1 MLKNII
7 RHPIFIS
14 TLLALVLIGG
24 LTAAHFLYPETV
36 STNILYIGIAA
47 IALVLCASQLVLF
60 FKKRKQNRDQQLE
73 TEEEALSL
81 VLRPLLVGSKKK
93 PIYLMIGNKA
103 AGKKQ
108 FLTSS
113 NAIKSIDTSRT
124 KKNDFFEWYESD
136 EAVYLKP
143 DQRLVFQEVSA
154 ADSLLWDTMVAEV
167 IRSRPRKPFSGCLFF
182 TDLEFLIISE
192 EEQIDYALTALIDR
206 ITSICDQTN
215 TALPVYMVVSKLDKL
230 QGFKEYVQLSPL
242 KHNVEY
248 LSIALKDA
256 KGVLVDYYRD
266 SFNNL
271 VKVIEKNALDSTS
284 QSNDTKEKQA
294 ILSFPKQLEI
304 CQKEV
309 EYVVQRLS
317 EVNRGAY
324 FIDLRELFFSSCLQG
339 GRKYNL
345 LAKSCSTYFNLPI
358 IASEHTQ
365 LSETPYFT
373 RFLVESQILPE
384 ADFAGEN
391 KTYLKRILRQSRLAM
406 IASIVFL
413 AGGAYL
419 LGTTLDSNL
428 RVIYQL
434 LNIETGDQ
442 ASGQVRLL
450 DDKLAQAITQIEPVY
465 DAWVEGSE
473 ALDEEIVSLN
483 VSRLEPA
490 TKMAYQTLLQSIQK
504 ELIPVIEQT
513 YRVQLTK
520 YQDKPI
526 QALPVLKG
534 YLMLKEPSKRDLPF
548 MTAQTQST
556 LSKVIGDSEQVAS
569 AMKYLNAYFRTDFAP
584 VNINMD
590 IVRATRRNLLAQS
603 NVDLVYAQLINQAN
617 SIDLGTLNIER
628 AVGFDFNNVFN
639 DQIDQ
644 ELLDISKVYTATGFS
659 TFYRPRVDLMSKDV
673 ITNNWVLGL
682 SKNVTPSK
690 EEHEAF
696 KDQIR
701 KKYTDDY
708 ISYWRNALSEL
719 KVKKYNSIGELTNA
733 IDLVSGPSS
742 PLTTVLKQV
751 YSNTHFSPTGEKELL
766 ANKLPTAA
774 TEAIDKLAD
783 SAEEFVQP
791 DYLLMQRVEQA
802 FFQLNRLQINE
813 TPNSPTPWD
822 EIVTALSRLR
832 TYMKDIADSP
842 DPQMASLLAA
852 RSRMQ
857 SSEAD
862 PIIRLKQI
870 AQKSPEPVRSWLLG
884 MVQQS
889 WSVMIAESAKGVQ
902 TQWYSEVYTKYRDL
916 ALNKYPFDLNAEE
929 EIALED
935 FELLFSTGG
944 IIDTFVQKNLASFYD
959 TNLWTPKR
967 VDGETMPLTPELLVQ
982 LKNYNVIRDTLIN
995 KSTNRVS
1002 IPFTTKILD
1011 LDSSAIRA
1019 TVKVADS
1026 QMSYYHG
1033 PSRIR
1038 ELEWPPKSGDFNV
1051 SITIQDVTDE
1061 GKQYVLSENGQWA
1074 IYRLLGQS
1082 TLTNQHDGSFVSD
1095 ITVSGRDLKLR
1106 VKPLSQRNPFTL
1118 AELYNFSLPET
1129 IDL

>member
-14 TLLALVLIGG
+14 SLLAIVLVGV
-24 LTAAHFLYPETV
+24 LTALHMLYPDTISET
-36 STNILYIGIAA
+36 ILYFGIGI
-47 IALVLCASQLVLF
+47 IALAFCAYQIVLF
-60 FKKRKQNRDQQLE
+60 VKKRKQSREQQLE

-81 VLRPLLVGSKKK
+81 VLRPLLISSKKK
-93 PIYLMIGNKA
+93 PIYLMIGNKS

-108 FLTSS
+108 FLFSS
-113 NAIKSIDTSRT
+113 NAIKSIDTARST
-124 KKNDFFEWYESD
+124 KNDFFEWYESD

-154 ADSLLWDTMVAEV
+154 ADSLLWDAMVSEV
-167 IRSRPRKPFSGCLFF
+167 IRNRPRKPFAGCLFF
-182 TDLEFLIISE
+182 TDIEFLIISE
-192 EEQIDYALTALIDR
+192 EEQVDYALTALIER
-206 ITSICDQTN
+206 ITSICERTN
-215 TALPVYMVVSKLDKL
+215 TALPVYMVMSKLDKL

-248 LSIALKDA
+248 LSIPLKDS
-256 KGVLVDYYRD
+256 KGILVDYYRD

-271 VKVIEKNALDSTS
+271 VKVIEQNALDSTS

-304 CQKEV
+304 CQKEI

-324 FIDLRELFFSSCLQG
+324 FLDLREMFFSSCLQG

-406 IASIVFL
+406 VASIVFL
-413 AGGAYL
+413 AGGAYM

-434 LNIETGDQ
+434 LNIETDDR
-442 ASGQVRLL
+442 AANSGRLL
-450 DDKLAQAITQIEPVY
+450 DDKLARAIAQIQPVY
-465 DAWVEGSE
+465 GAWVEGSE
-473 ALDEEIVSLN
+473 ALDQELVSLN
-483 VSRLEPA
+483 VSRLEPT
-490 TKMAYQTLLQSIQK
+490 TKMAYRTLLKSIQQ
-504 ELIPVIEQT
+504 ELIPVIEQS

-548 MTAQTQST
+548 MTAQTQLT
-556 LSKVIGDSEQVAS
+556 LSKVIGNSEQVND
-569 AMKYLNAYFRTDFAP
+569 AMKFLNAYFRTDFEP
-584 VNINMD
+584 VNINMG
-590 IVRATRRNLLAQS
+590 IVRATRRSLLSQS

-617 SIDLGTLNIER
+617 TIDLGTLNIER
-628 AVGFDFNNVFN
+628 AVGFDFNNIFN

-682 SKNVTPSK
+682 SKNVTPTK

-719 KVKKYNSIGELTNA
+719 KVKKYDSIGDLTNA

-751 YSNTHFSPTGEKELL
+751 YSNTHFSPVGEKELI
-766 ANKLPTAA
+766 ANKLPKVA
-774 TEAIDKLAD
+774 TEAIDKLTD
-783 SAEEFVQP
+783 SAEELVQP

-802 FFQLNRLQINE
+802 FFQLNQLQINE

-889 WSVMIAESAKGVQ
+889 WSVMITESAKGVQ
-902 TQWYSEVYTKYRDL
+902 TQWYSDVYTKYRDL

-935 FELLFSTGG
+935 FELLFATGG
-944 IIDTFVQKNLASFYD
+944 IIDTFVQNNLASFYD

-1002 IPFTTKILD
+1002 IPFSTKILD

-1061 GKQYVLSENGQWA
+1061 GKQYVLSKNGQWA

-1129 IDL
+1129 INL

>member
-7 RHPIFIS
+7 RHPIFLS
-14 TLLALVLIGG
+14 TVLALVFIVG
-24 LTAAHFLYPETV
+24 LSAAHFWAPDTV
-36 STNILYIGIAA
+36 TKTIWFIGIGI
-47 IALVLCASQLVLF
+47 IALVFLAYQAVLF
-60 FKKRKQNRDQQLE
+60 FRKKKQSRDQQLE
-73 TEEEALSL
+73 TEEEALGL
-81 VLRPLLVGSKKK
+81 VLRPLLISSKGK
-93 PIYLMIGNKA
+93 PIYLLLGNRA

-108 FLTSS
+108 FLFSS
-113 NAIKSIDTSRT
+113 NAIKTLDNSKTA
-124 KKNDFFEWYESD
+124 KNDFFEWYESD

-154 ADSLLWDTMVAEV
+154 SDTLLWAALVAEV
-167 IRSRPRKPFSGCLFF
+167 LKSRPRKPFAGCLFF

-192 EEQIDYALTALIDR
+192 EEQIDYTLTALIER
-206 ITSICDQTN
+206 VTSICERTN
-215 TALPVYMVVSKLDKL
+215 TALPIYMVVSKLDKL
-230 QGFKEYVQLSPL
+230 QGFKEYIQLSPL

-256 KGVLVDYYRD
+256 KGILLDYYRD
-266 SFNNL
+266 SFDNL

-284 QSNDTKEKQA
+284 GSNDTKEKQA

-304 CQKEV
+304 CQKEI

-317 EVNRGAY
+317 EVNRGSY
-324 FIDLRELFFSSCLQG
+324 YLDLRELFFSSCLQG

-365 LSETPYFT
+365 LSETPYFI

-406 IASIVFL
+406 VASVIFL
-413 AGGAYL
+413 SAGAYL

-434 LNIETGDQ
+434 LHIETETT
-442 ASGQVRLL
+442 ASDTNQQL
-450 DDKLAQAITQIEPVY
+450 DLNLAKAIKKIDPIY
-465 DAWVEGSE
+465 KAWLEGSK
-473 ALDEEIVSLN
+473 AMDEEMISLH
-483 VSRLEPA
+483 VSRLEP
-490 TKMAYQTLLQSIQK
+490 TTQIAYQALLDSIQN
-504 ELIPVIEQT
+504 ELVPVIEQT
-513 YRVQLTK
+513 YQVQLTQ
-520 YQDKPI
+520 YQDQPLK
-526 QALPVLKG
+526 ALPVLKG
-534 YLMLKEPSKRDLPF
+534 YLMLKEPSKRDLTY
-548 MTAQTQST
+548 MARQTNST
-556 LSKVIGDSEQVAS
+556 LSKIINDQKQVDTT
-569 AMKYLNAYFRTDFAP
+569 MNYLKAYFRTDFPP

-590 IVRATRRNLLAQS
+590 IVRATRRTLLAQS
-603 NVDLVYAQLINQAN
+603 NIDLVYAQLIHQAEN
-617 SIDLGTLNIER
+617 IDLGTLNLGR

-639 DQIDQ
+639 DKVDQ
-644 ELLDISKVYTATGFS
+644 QLLDISKVYTATGFS
-659 TFYRPRVDLMSKDV
+659 TFYRPRIDLMSKDV
-673 ITNNWVLGL
+673 ITNDWVLGL
-682 SKNVTPSK
+682 SNNVIPSK
-690 EEHEAF
+690 KEHEKF
-696 KDQIR
+696 KDKIR
-701 KKYTDDY
+701 KRYTDDY
-708 ISYWRNALSEL
+708 VSYWRNALSEL
-719 KVKKYNSIGELTNA
+719 KVKKYESIGDLTNA
-733 IDLVSGPSS
+733 IDLVSGPAS

-751 YSNTHFSPTGEKELL
+751 YSNTHFSPTGENELI
-766 ANKLPTAA
+766 ANKLPKAA
-774 TEAIDKLAD
+774 TEAIDKLAN

-791 DYLLMQRVEQA
+791 DYLLMRRVEQA
-802 FFQLNRLQINE
+802 FYQLNQLQINE
-813 TPNSPTPWD
+813 TPNSPAPWD
-822 EIVTALSRLR
+822 EIVTALSQLR

-852 RSRMQ
+852 RKRMQ

-884 MVQQS
+884 FVQQS
-889 WSVMIAESAKGVQ
+889 WSVMIKESAKGVQ
-902 TQWYSEVYTKYRDL
+902 SQWYSEVYTKYKDL

-929 EIALED
+929 EITLED
-935 FELLFSTGG
+935 FELLFAKGG
-944 IIDTFVQKNLASFYD
+944 IIDTFAQENLASFYD

-967 VDGETMPLTPELLVQ
+967 VEGKNMPLTPQLLVQ

-1002 IPFTTKILD
+1002 IPFTTKVLD

-1019 TVKVADS
+1019 TIRVADS
-1026 QMSYYHG
+1026 KMSYYHG
-1033 PSRIR
+1033 PSRIQ
-1038 ELEWPPKSGDFNV
+1038 ELVWPPKNGEFNV
-1051 SITIQDVTDE
+1051 SITIQDVTNE
-1061 GKQYVLSENGQWA
+1061 GKQYVLSKDGQWA

-1106 VKPLSQRNPFTL
+1106 VKPLAQRNPFTL

-1129 IDL
+1129 INL

>member
-7 RHPIFIS
+7 RHPIFLS
-14 TLLALVLIGG
+14 TVLAIVFIGG
-24 LTAAHFLYPETV
+24 LSAAHFWAPDTV
-36 STNILYIGIAA
+36 TKTIWFIGIGV
-47 IALVLCASQLVLF
+47 IALIFLAYQAILF
-60 FKKRKQNRDQQLE
+60 VRKRKQNKDQQLE

-81 VLRPLLVGSKKK
+81 VIRPLLNNSKAK
-93 PIYLMIGNKA
+93 PIYLMLGNRA

-108 FLTSS
+108 FLFSS
-113 NAIKSIDTSRT
+113 NAIKALDNSKT

-136 EAVYLKP
+136 DAVYLKP

-154 ADSLLWDTMVAEV
+154 SDSSLWTTLIAE
-167 IRSRPRKPFSGCLFF
+167 ILKSRPRKPFAGCMFF

-192 EEQIDYALTALIDR
+192 EEQIDYTLTALIER
-206 ITSICDQTN
+206 ISSICDRTS
-215 TALPVYMVVSKLDKL
+215 TALPIYMVISKLDKL
-230 QGFKEYVQLSPL
+230 QGFKEYVQQSPL
-242 KHNVEY
+242 KHNIEY
-248 LSIALKDA
+248 LSIALKDS

-266 SFNNL
+266 SFKNL
-271 VKVIEKNALDSTS
+271 IRVIESNALDSTS
-284 QSNDTKEKQA
+284 ASNDTKEKQA

-304 CQKEV
+304 CQKEI
-309 EYVVQRLS
+309 EYVVQRLCD
-317 EVNRGAY
+317 VNRGAY
-324 FIDLRELFFSSCLQG
+324 YLDLRELFFASCLQG

-345 LAKSCSTYFNLPI
+345 LAKSCSSYFNLPI

-365 LSETPYFT
+365 LSETSYFT

-391 KTYLKRILRQSRLAM
+391 KNYLKRILRQSRLAM
-406 IASIVFL
+406 AASILFL
-413 AGGAYL
+413 SGGAYL

-428 RVIYQL
+428 KVIYQL
-434 LNIETGDQ
+434 LDIEAETVELSSSRQ
-442 ASGQVRLL
+442 L
-450 DDKLAQAITQIEPVY
+450 DESLANAIKKINPIY
-465 DAWVEGSE
+465 DAWLEGSK
-473 ALDEEIVSLN
+473 AMDEEILSLH
-483 VSRLEPA
+483 VSRLEPT
-490 TKMAYQTLLQSIQK
+490 TKMAYQVLIDSIQK
-504 ELIPVIEQT
+504 ELVPVIEQT

-520 YQDKPI
+520 YQDQPLK
-526 QALPVLKG
+526 ALPVLKG
-534 YLMLKEPSKRDLPF
+534 YLMLKEPNKRDLAY
-548 MTAQTQST
+548 MTAQTNST
-556 LSKVIGDSEQVAS
+556 LSKVIGESDQVS
-569 AMKYLNAYFRTDFAP
+569 TTMKYLKAYFRTDFPP
-584 VNINMD
+584 VDINMG
-590 IVRATRRNLLAQS
+590 IVRATRRTLLAQS
-603 NVDLVYAQLINQAN
+603 NIDLVYAQLIHQAEA
-617 SIDLGTLNIER
+617 IDLGTLNLER

-639 DQIDQ
+639 DKVDQ
-644 ELLDISKVYTATGFS
+644 QLIDISKVYTATGFS

-673 ITNNWVLGL
+673 IANNWVLGL
-682 SKNVTPSK
+682 SKNVIPSK
-690 EEHEAF
+690 KELAAF
-696 KDQIR
+696 KDKIR
-701 KKYTDDY
+701 KRYADDY
-708 ISYWRNALSEL
+708 VSYWRNALSEL
-719 KVKKYNSIGELTNA
+719 KVKKYDSIGDLTNA

-751 YSNTHFSPTGEKELL
+751 YSNTHFSPTGDKQLF
-766 ANKLPTAA
+766 ANKLPKLA
-774 TEAIDKLAD
+774 TEAIDKAAD

-802 FFQLNRLQINE
+802 FYQLNQLQINE

-822 EIVTALSRLR
+822 EIVTALSQLR

-842 DPQMASLLAA
+842 DPKMASLLAA
-852 RSRMQ
+852 RKRMQ

-870 AQKSPEPVRSWLLG
+870 AQKSPEPVRSWLSGL
-884 MVQQS
+884 VQQS

-902 TQWYSEVYTKYRDL
+902 DQWYSEVYTKYTEL

-929 EIALED
+929 EITLED
-935 FELLFSTGG
+935 FELLFAKGG
-944 IIDTFVQKNLASFYD
+944 IIDTFVQQNLASFYD

-967 VDGETMPLTPELLVQ
+967 VEGETMPLTPQLLVQ

-1002 IPFTTKILD
+1002 IPFTTKVLD

-1019 TVKVADS
+1019 TVSVADS

-1033 PSRIR
+1033 PSRIQ
-1038 ELEWPPKSGDFNV
+1038 ELEWPPKSGEFNV

-1061 GKQYVLSENGQWA
+1061 GKQYVLSKDGQWA

-1106 VKPLSQRNPFTL
+1106 IKPLAQKNPFTL

-1129 IDL
+1129 INL

>member
-7 RHPIFIS
+7 RHPIFLS
-14 TLLALVLIGG
+14 TVLALVFIGG
-24 LTAAHFLYPETV
+24 LSAAHFWAPDTI
-36 STNILYIGIAA
+36 TKAIWFIGIGT
-47 IALVLCASQLVLF
+47 IALIFLAYQALLF
-60 FKKRKQNRDQQLE
+60 FRKRKHHREQQLE

-81 VLRPLLVGSKKK
+81 VLRPLLNNSKTK
-93 PIYLMIGNKA
+93 PIYLMLGNRS
-103 AGKKQ
+103 AGKTQ
-108 FLTSS
+108 FLFSS
-113 NAIKSIDTSRT
+113 SAIKALDNSKTA
-124 KKNDFFEWYESD
+124 KNDFFEWYESD

-154 ADSLLWDTMVAEV
+154 SDTLLWTTLITE
-167 IRSRPRKPFSGCLFF
+167 ILKNRPRKPFAGCLFF

-192 EEQIDYALTALIDR
+192 EEQIDYTLTALIER
-206 ITSICDQTN
+206 ITSICDRTN
-215 TALPVYMVVSKLDKL
+215 TALPIYMVVSKLDKL

-248 LSIALKDA
+248 LSIALKDS
-256 KGVLVDYYRD
+256 KGVLIDYYRD

-271 VKVIEKNALDSTS
+271 VRVIEKSALDSTS
-284 QSNDTKEKQA
+284 GSNDTKEKQA

-304 CQKEV
+304 CQKEI

-317 EVNRGAY
+317 DVNRGAY
-324 FIDLRELFFSSCLQG
+324 YLDLRELFFSSSLQG

-345 LAKSCSTYFNLPI
+345 LAKSCSNYFNLPI

-384 ADFAGEN
+384 AEFAGEN

-406 IASIVFL
+406 VASIVFL
-413 AGGAYL
+413 SGGAYL

-434 LNIETGDQ
+434 LNINTETTAMDSNQ
-442 ASGQVRLL
+442 QL
-450 DDKLAQAITQIEPVY
+450 DRSLTKAIEKIDPIY
-465 DAWVEGSE
+465 NAWLEGSK
-473 ALDEEIVSLN
+473 AMDEELVSLH
-483 VSRLEPA
+483 VSRLEPT
-490 TKMAYQTLLQSIQK
+490 TKIAYQALIDSIQN
-504 ELIPVIEQT
+504 ELIPVIEQS

-520 YQDKPI
+520 YQDQPLK
-526 QALPVLKG
+526 ALPVLKG
-534 YLMLKEPSKRDLPF
+534 YLMLKEPSKRDLKY
-548 MTAQTQST
+548 MTAQTDST
-556 LSKVIGDSEQVAS
+556 LTKALGDTEQVATT
-569 AMKYLNAYFRTDFAP
+569 MKYLNAYFRTDFPAID
-584 VNINMD
+584 INMG
-590 IVRATRRNLLAQS
+590 IVRATRRTLLAQS
-603 NVDLVYAQLINQAN
+603 NIDLVYSQLIDQAE
-617 SIDLGTLNIER
+617 SIDLGTLNLER

-639 DQIDQ
+639 DKVDHQ
-644 ELLDISKVYTATGFS
+644 LLDISKVYTATGFS
-659 TFYRPRVDLMSKDV
+659 TFYRPRIDLMSKEV

-682 SKNVTPSK
+682 SKNVIPSQK
-690 EEHEAF
+690 EHDAF
-696 KDQIR
+696 KDKIR
-701 KKYTDDY
+701 KRYTDDY
-708 ISYWRNALSEL
+708 VSYWRNALSEL
-719 KVKKYNSIGELTNA
+719 KVKKYESIGDLTNA
-733 IDLVSGPSS
+733 IDLISGPSS

-766 ANKLPTAA
+766 ANKLPELA
-774 TEAIDKLAD
+774 TEAVGKLAE

-802 FFQLNRLQINE
+802 FYQLNQLQINE
-813 TPNSPTPWD
+813 TPNSPAPWD
-822 EIVTALSRLR
+822 EIVTALNTLR

-852 RSRMQ
+852 RTRMQ

-884 MVQQS
+884 LVQQS
-889 WSVMIAESAKGVQ
+889 WSVMITESAKGVQ
-902 TQWYSEVYTKYRDL
+902 SQWYSDVYTKYKEL

-929 EIALED
+929 EITLED
-935 FELLFSTGG
+935 FELLFAKGG
-944 IIDTFVQKNLASFYD
+944 IIDTFVQQNLASFYD
-959 TNLWTPKR
+959 TNLWEPKR
-967 VDGETMPLTPELLVQ
+967 VEGETMPLTPQLLVQ

-1002 IPFTTKILD
+1002 IPFTTKVLD

-1019 TVKVADS
+1019 TLRVADS

-1033 PSRIR
+1033 PSRIQ
-1038 ELEWPPKSGDFNV
+1038 ELEWPPKSGEFNV

-1061 GKQYVLSENGQWA
+1061 GKQYVLSKDGQWA

-1106 VKPLSQRNPFTL
+1106 IKPLAQRNPFTL

-1129 IDL
+1129 INL

>member
-1 MLKNII
+1 MLKNIL
-7 RHPIFIS
+7 RHPVFLS

-24 LTAAHFLYPETV
+24 LLTLR
-36 STNILYIGIAA
+36 
-47 IALVLCASQLVLF
+47 LF
-60 FKKRKQNRDQQLE
+60 FPDTISQTIVWISLAIIATAYIAYQIIFVLKKRKKNRDQQLE
-73 TEEEALSL
+73 TEEEALGL
-81 VLRPLLVGSKKK
+81 VLRPLLARSKNK
-93 PIYLMIGNKA
+93 PIYLMLGNKA
-103 AGKKQ
+103 SGKKQ
-108 FLTSS
+108 FLISS

-124 KKNDFFEWYESD
+124 KKNDFFEWFESD
-136 EAVYLKP
+136 EAVFLKP

-154 ADSLLWDTMVAEV
+154 ADKLLWDTLISEV
-167 IRSRPRKPFSGCLFF
+167 IRSRPRKPFAGCLFF

-192 EEQIDYALTALIDR
+192 EEQIDYSLTALIER
-206 ITSICDQTN
+206 LTSICSRTN
-215 TALPVYMVVSKLDKL
+215 TALPLYAVVSKLDKL

-242 KHNVEY
+242 KKNVEY
-248 LSIALKDA
+248 LSIPLKDS

-266 SFNNL
+266 SFKNL
-271 VKVIEKNALDSTS
+271 VTVIEKNALDSTAH
-284 QSNDTKEKQA
+284 SNDTKEKQA

-304 CQKEV
+304 CQKEI

-324 FIDLRELFFSSCLQG
+324 FLDLRELFFSSCLQG

-345 LAKSCSTYFNLPI
+345 LAKSCSHYFNLPI

-384 ADFAGEN
+384 ADVAGEN

-406 IASIVFL
+406 AASVLFL
-413 AGGAYL
+413 AGGGYL
-419 LGTTLDSNL
+419 LGNTLDMNL

-434 LNIETGDQ
+434 LNIE
-442 ASGQVRLL
+442 ASEQTSVDTLSL
-450 DDKLAQAITQIEPVY
+450 NDKLARAIARIEPIY
-465 DAWVEGSE
+465 EAWEKGSS
-473 ALDEEIVSLN
+473 ALDQEVMSLN

-490 TKMAYQTLLQSIQK
+490 TKMAYETMLKGIESDLL
-504 ELIPVIEQT
+504 PVIEQS
-513 YRVQLTK
+513 YRVHLTK
-520 YQDKPI
+520 YQDQPI
-526 QALPVLKG
+526 QLLSVLKG
-534 YLMLKEPSKRDLPF
+534 YLMFKEPSKRDLAF
-548 MTAQTQST
+548 MTNQTQST
-556 LSKVIGDSEQVAS
+556 LTKVVGDKAQVDKA
-569 AMKYLNAYFRTDFAP
+569 LTFLRAYFRTEFDP
-584 VNINMD
+584 INIDMG
-590 IVRATRRNLLAQS
+590 IVRATRRNLLSQS
-603 NVDLVYAQLINQAN
+603 NVDLVYAQLIDQAS

-628 AVGFDFNNVFN
+628 AVGFDFNNIFN
-639 DQIDQ
+639 AKVDNQ
-644 ELLDISKVYTATGFS
+644 LLDINKVYTATGFS
-659 TFYRPRVDLMSKDV
+659 TFYRPRIDLMSKDV

-682 SKNVTPSK
+682 SRNVTPTK

-708 ISYWRNALSEL
+708 ISDWRNALSEL
-719 KVKKYNSIGELTNA
+719 RVKKYDSIGDLTNA
-733 IDLVSGPSS
+733 IDLVSGPAS

-751 YSNTHFSPTGEKELL
+751 YSNTHFSPSAES
-766 ANKLPTAA
+766 KLSLNTLPKGADQV
-774 TEAIDKLAD
+774 IDKLTD
-783 SAEEFVQP
+783 TAEEVLEP
-791 DYLLMQRVEQA
+791 DYLLMKRVEQA
-802 FFQLNRLQINE
+802 FYQLNQLQMSE

-832 TYMKDIADSP
+832 TYMKDISDSP
-842 DPQMASLLAA
+842 DPQMASLMAA
-852 RSRMQ
+852 RARMT
-857 SSEAD
+857 STEAD

-884 MVQQS
+884 LVQQS
-889 WSVMIAESAKGVQ
+889 WSVMITESAKGVQ
-902 TQWYSEVYTKYRDL
+902 TQWYSEVYTKFRDL

-935 FELLFSTGG
+935 FELLFAKGG
-944 IIDTFVQKNLASFYD
+944 ILDTFAQENLASFYD
-959 TNLWTPKR
+959 TNLWTAKS
-967 VDGETMPLTPELLVQ
+967 VDGEKMPLSPQLLVQ

-995 KSTNRVS
+995 KSTNRVY
-1002 IPFTTKILD
+1002 IPFSTKILD

-1019 TVKVADS
+1019 TLKVADS

-1033 PSRIR
+1033 PSRIK
-1038 ELEWPPKSGDFNV
+1038 ELEWPPQSGDFNV

-1061 GKQYVLSENGQWA
+1061 GKQYVLSKNGQWA

-1129 IDL
+1129 INL